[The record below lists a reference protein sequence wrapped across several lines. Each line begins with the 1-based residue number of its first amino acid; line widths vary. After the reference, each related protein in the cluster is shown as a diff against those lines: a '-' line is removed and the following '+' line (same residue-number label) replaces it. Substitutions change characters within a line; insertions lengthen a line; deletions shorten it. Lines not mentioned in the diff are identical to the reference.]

1 MPLPVPNLDDRT
13 FDQLVLEGRSLI
25 PRYSQEWTNH
35 NPSDPG
41 ITLLELFAWLTETAL
56 FQLDQVPDISIER
69 FLRLLNV
76 CRQYTNAQP
85 EAIDTTLQRALDAL
99 DSVTRTVTV
108 DDFETLAKTL
118 AAEATK
124 ELAAEAAKTTGT
136 AIIPVPIARAA
147 FVTYTDPL
155 CQPAT
160 PAALVIVVPNQP
172 QDPKPS
178 PSQDLADLI
187 FQQLRQHCLLG
198 TRLHVVG
205 PQYINIEVTTTVV
218 RKSAGGLTRAD
229 LEQSIRTFLDP
240 LRGGFDGTGW
250 PFGRSVYYSEL
261 YQWLETLPN
270 VDHVESLAIS
280 SQSDQAEVLAEGV
293 KIPAQA
299 LVSAAAVT
307 VTVTG

>member
-56 FQLDQVPDISIER
+56 FQLNQVPDISIER
-69 FLRLLNV
+69 FLQILNV
-76 CRQYTNAQP
+76 CRKYSDAQP
-85 EAIDTTLQRALDAL
+85 EAIDTTLQRALNAL
-99 DSVTRTVTV
+99 DTVTRTVTA
-108 DDFETLAKTL
+108 DDFETLAKAL
-118 AAEATK
+118 AADAAK
-124 ELAAEAAKTTGT
+124 ELAADAAKKTGT
-136 AIIPVPIARAA
+136 AIIPVPIARAT
-147 FVTYTDPL
+147 FVVYTDPL

-160 PAALVIVVPNQP
+160 PAALVIVVPDQP
-172 QDPKPS
+172 QAPKPI
-178 PSQDLADLI
+178 PSQDLTDKI
-187 FQQLRQHCLLG
+187 FQQLRQHCLLT

-205 PQYINIEVTTTVV
+205 PQYIDIDVQTTIS
-218 RKSAGGLTRAD
+218 RKSGSGSTSAD
-229 LEQSIRTFLDP
+229 FEQSIRTFLDP

-250 PFGRSVYYSEL
+250 KFGRSVYYSEM
-261 YQWLETLPN
+261 YQWLETLLN

-280 SQSDQAEVLAEGV
+280 SKSGQSKATREGV
-293 KIPAQA
+293 DIPSQA

-307 VTVTG
+307 VTVKG